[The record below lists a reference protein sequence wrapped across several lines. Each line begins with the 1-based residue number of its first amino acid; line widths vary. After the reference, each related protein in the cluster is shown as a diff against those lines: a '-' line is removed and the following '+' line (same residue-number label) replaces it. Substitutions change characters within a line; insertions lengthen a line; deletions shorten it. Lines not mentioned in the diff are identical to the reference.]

1 MRRENGAKENELQV
15 LVHLRKPRLYRLVL
29 LRIMQLTCSTDSVIQ
44 FLERLYPPLQVK
56 LIVRGAEERER
67 EGGRKGCKPRRGRR
81 RTESKGV
88 LSRNIRSGKV
98 EEGYLFSAGD
108 SSTERRDMPGNI
120 AAANCKVSRVAK
132 IFEQLIIS
140 TSGQLNKT
148 NRRRATSPRNQK
160 SGSPHFGIIESNGDR
175 SVLRRQGRIRVRSCE
190 VSEFKNIAREKE
202 INDKRNCY
210 DA

>member
-88 LSRNIRSGKV
+88 LSRNIRKW
-98 EEGYLFSAGD
+98 EGG
-108 SSTERRDMPGNI
+108 
-120 AAANCKVSRVAK
+120 
-132 IFEQLIIS
+132 
-140 TSGQLNKT
+140 
-148 NRRRATSPRNQK
+148 
-160 SGSPHFGIIESNGDR
+160 
-175 SVLRRQGRIRVRSCE
+175 GRISILGGRFFHGAPRY
-190 VSEFKNIAREKE
+190 AG
-202 INDKRNCY
+202 
-210 DA
+210 

>member
-148 NRRRATSPRNQK
+148 NRRRATSPK
-160 SGSPHFGIIESNGDR
+160 KWLSPLRDNRIERRSIGIGEARSNP
-175 SVLRRQGRIRVRSCE
+175 SAIVWSFRVQEYCE
-190 VSEFKNIAREKE
+190 REG
-202 INDKRNCY
+202 NKR
-210 DA
+210 